1 MASSSNVFK
10 YPPRLYA
17 EGKSPL
23 QHRSMNHNCYL
34 SKIGQIR
41 EGLGIDVW
49 DELEK
54 SSLGVF
60 IKLAELEYTWA
71 AKKVHLFFHEIWSMI
86 DGRPV
91 RRMSVFDLC
100 NLVLIEERFAKL
112 SGNTGE

>member
-1 MASSSNVFK
+1 MTSSSNVFK

-34 SKIGQIR
+34 SKNGLIR
-41 EGLGIDVW
+41 EGLGLDVW

-54 SSLGVF
+54 PSLGVF

-71 AKKVHLFFHEIWSMI
+71 AKKVHLC
-86 DGRPV
+86 RV
-91 RRMSVFDLC
+91 VSVSVSRL
-100 NLVLIEERFAKL
+100 RFCFSCRYMTL
-112 SGNTGE
+112 

>member
-1 MASSSNVFK
+1 MLFTGASTNPGMASSSNVFK

-49 DELEK
+49 DELEIQNPNPYIPEC
-54 SSLGVF
+54 F
-60 IKLAELEYTWA
+60 IRKPEILLE
-71 AKKVHLFFHEIWSMI
+71 I
-86 DGRPV
+86 
-91 RRMSVFDLC
+91 
-100 NLVLIEERFAKL
+100 
-112 SGNTGE
+112 